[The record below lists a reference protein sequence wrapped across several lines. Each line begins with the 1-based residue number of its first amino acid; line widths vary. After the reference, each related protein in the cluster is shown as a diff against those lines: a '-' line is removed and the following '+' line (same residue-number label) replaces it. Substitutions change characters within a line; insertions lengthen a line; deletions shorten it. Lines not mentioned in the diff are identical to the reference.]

1 MTANVL
7 ILSAAGML
15 VSAYLMVGQKAL
27 FTTIRLYGLQS
38 LLLAIVATTM
48 AISESRP
55 ELFVTAALTVV
66 LKTILIPWF
75 LMRTVDRIGIHREIE
90 PFLNVPVSLLICLGL
105 TVVGYRVSTGFE
117 EGAQQVTHH
126 LIGVALSL
134 LLIGLFLMV
143 TRKKAI
149 TQILAL
155 LTVENAV
162 FLVAVGV
169 TTGHA
174 AHRGIRDRVRR
185 HARRPRPRHSCPAH
199 RRPVRIDGRQPAL
212 KLERIGVNL
221 LLWTLVV
228 PLLTAAIGGLGG
240 PRPFKEATMAGGLA
254 LTFGLC
260 LATANQFLGG
270 GTPAAFG
277 DALRVDGLSA
287 LVLVLCGFV
296 GLLSGVYGI
305 GYLRRN
311 EARGLVTARMRREF
325 YGLIPAYVFA
335 MLLVSVSNNLG
346 IMWIAVELTTLA
358 SVFLI
363 TFHDTDTSL
372 EANPRYALLNE
383 QVFAARGEDI
393 HLSIDGVE
401 RISAYADTIAP
412 EAACT
417 SLQLH
422 LQVNPRTPGE
432 SRRDVPI
439 TSCRPG

>member
-48 AISESRP
+48 AISESRS

-169 TTGHA
+169 TTGMPLIVEF
-174 AHRGIRDRVRR
+174 GIAFDV
-185 HARRPRPRHSCPAH
+185 
-199 RRPVRIDGRQPAL
+199 
-212 KLERIGVNL
+212 
-221 LLWTLVV
+221 
-228 PLLTAAIGGLGG
+228 
-240 PRPFKEATMAGGLA
+240 MLA
-254 LTFGLC
+254 
-260 LATANQFLGG
+260 
-270 GTPAAFG
+270 
-277 DALRVDGLSA
+277 
-287 LVLVLCGFV
+287 VLVLGILVQRIV
-296 GLLSGVYGI
+296 GRFESMDVSRLS
-305 GYLRRN
+305 
-311 EARGLVTARMRREF
+311 
-325 YGLIPAYVFA
+325 
-335 MLLVSVSNNLG
+335 NLKG
-346 IMWIAVELTTLA
+346 
-358 SVFLI
+358 
-363 TFHDTDTSL
+363 
-372 EANPRYALLNE
+372 
-383 QVFAARGEDI
+383 
-393 HLSIDGVE
+393 
-401 RISAYADTIAP
+401 
-412 EAACT
+412 
-417 SLQLH
+417 
-422 LQVNPRTPGE
+422 
-432 SRRDVPI
+432 
-439 TSCRPG
+439 